1 MASHNL
7 TLTRSFTTVDGC
19 VAHEAITADGQPV
32 TVWPGQPPARSASLH
47 PAVALPLGQGQ
58 GPSGPCWVEHRPGR
72 WALSDLRQSM
82 DTAAAIQI
90 TAQLADGLAAL
101 HAAGQIHGAVEAQ
114 AVVLAPGGAPTWIGA
129 GRIEGSPEADVDALM
144 SLLTALIEHPPQ
156 LQPFGSAASLA
167 ARLREHLDNPV
178 SLAPW
183 LAHQPPQPPSE
194 QTQVV
199 LQLVPMGQ
207 LDEVQPDI
215 GADAEGRGLL
225 DRWRPLTS
233 DLEYTEDPTD
243 AVDMA
248 QFHTQTRQHVLSALF
263 TALDAAVDTPHSP
276 SALPAL
282 RTLLQ
287 TEPLDPVPT
296 VNGLAHGP
304 IHNPVGVT
312 ERTADVVEH
321 TQPTPETTEETTG
334 ITGSSSQ
341 SVITGLL
348 FAAVLG
354 MAAAIIMLALVWLI
368 IGDVF

>member
-1 MASHNL
+1 
-7 TLTRSFTTVDGC
+7 
-19 VAHEAITADGQPV
+19 
-32 TVWPGQPPARSASLH
+32 
-47 PAVALPLGQGQ
+47 
-58 GPSGPCWVEHRPGR
+58 
-72 WALSDLRQSM
+72 M

-90 TAQLADGLAAL
+90 AAQLADGLAAL
-101 HAAGQIHGAVEAQ
+101 HASGQIHGAIEAQ
-114 AVVLAPGGAPTWIGA
+114 AVVLAPGGAPAWIGA
-129 GRIEGSPEADVDALM
+129 GRTAGSPEADVEALIG
-144 SLLTALIEHPPQ
+144 LLTTLVEHPPQ
-156 LQPFGSAASLA
+156 LQPTGSAASLA
-167 ARLREHLDNPV
+167 ARLREHLDNPA

-183 LAHQPPQPPSE
+183 LAHQQPQAPSE

-215 GADAEGRGLL
+215 GADATGRGLL

-243 AVDMA
+243 AVDIA
-248 QFHTQTRQHVLSALF
+248 QIHTQTRQHVLSALF

-276 SALPAL
+276 PASPAL

-287 TEPLDPVPT
+287 SEPLDPIPT
-296 VNGLAHGP
+296 INGLAHGP
-304 IHNPVGVT
+304 IHNPVGTT
-312 ERTADVVEH
+312 ERTADIVER

-334 ITGSSSQ
+334 VTGGGSQ

-354 MAAAIIMLALVWLI
+354 MAGAIIMLALVWLI